1 MAQRKR
7 TEIQREADLVRMAE
21 MYCRGYSLTKIA
33 EVIGVTKQQLSYDL
47 KEIKERWK
55 QRTTMDLDAKKSEE
69 LAKLDAIEMEAW
81 EAFRRSQAEF
91 TAQTV
96 RAAEGKGKSGAKT
109 KEVSKHTESRYGDA
123 RFLETALR
131 CVAKRCEMLGLNA
144 PVRSDVNLNPDGIMN
159 DEKFYRLLDLAAKTR
174 RERKAIERAKK
185 TKAVKA

>member
-7 TEIQREADLVRMAE
+7 SEIQREADLVRIAD
-21 MYCRGYSLTKIA
+21 MYCRGYNFAQIA
-33 EVIGVTKQQLSYDL
+33 KEIGVTIPQISYDL

-69 LAKLDAIEMEAW
+69 LARLDAIEMEAW
-81 EAFRRSQAEF
+81 EAFRRSQEEF

-96 RAAEGKGKSGAKT
+96 RAAEGKGKAGAKT

-123 RFLETALR
+123 RFLDTALR
-131 CVAKRCEMLGLNA
+131 CVAKRCELLGLNA
-144 PVRSDVNLNPDGIMN
+144 PVRSDVNLSADGIID
-159 DEKFYRLLDLAAKTR
+159 DEKLYRLNEHIVKMK
-174 RERKAIERAKK
+174 RERKAIERSKK